1 MKFMEHITIIETVL
15 RDRRKFFTEIRQFI
29 DVREKIQSLLISSFI
44 FLAVYGAV
52 MGAAHSLPQAGINI
66 IKLPLLFLATLAICT
81 PSLHFFN
88 ILFGSKQT
96 LSQTIALILTAIG
109 TTSVILFSLAPVT
122 FFFLTTTTSYPFFKM
137 LNVVFFVIAGAMGVT
152 VLQQGMQIVTEREDG
167 AEGIKTR
174 RIIFIVWFVLYGF
187 VGSQMAWTLR
197 PFLHSPAEPF
207 VLFSERASNFYADV
221 VKSAEEIIKP

>member
-1 MKFMEHITIIETVL
+1 MKFVENITIIETVL
-15 RDRRKFFTEIRQFI
+15 RDRRKFFTEIRQLI
-29 DVREKIQSLLISSFI
+29 DVREKIQALLISSFI
-44 FLAVYGAV
+44 FLAVYGVV
-52 MGAAHSLPQAGINI
+52 MGAAHSVPQAGINI

-96 LSQTIALILTAIG
+96 LSQTIALILTAIA

-122 FFFLTTTTSYPFFKM
+122 FFFLTTTTSYPFFKL
-137 LNVVFFVIAGAMGVT
+137 LNVVFFVVAGLMGVT

-174 RIIFIVWFVLYGF
+174 RWIFIIWFVLYGF

-197 PFLHSPAEPF
+197 PFLRPPTQPF
-207 VLFSERASNFYADV
+207 VIFSERESNFYANV
-221 VKSAEEIIKP
+221 AKSVQEILNP